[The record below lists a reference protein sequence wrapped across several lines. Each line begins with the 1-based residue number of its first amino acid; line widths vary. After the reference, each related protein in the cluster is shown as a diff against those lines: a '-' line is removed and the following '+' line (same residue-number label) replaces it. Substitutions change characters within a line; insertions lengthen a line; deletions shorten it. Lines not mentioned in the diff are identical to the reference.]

1 MSMCRFTIHVLFHY
15 LKGSSTCWWGPARW
29 RHHAG
34 FFLFF
39 FLFMIIWLTAE
50 VIEKPRGVRKSAHT
64 SRERERNWTI
74 GHLNTHTRPLAS
86 SRSTA
91 GFETYNLVEFAFGSR
106 KKKKTTTTTKEAM
119 ASSHGKHT
127 PLDITDE
134 EKNSKY
140 NLPGSFLGFWFVDCC
155 CFPPV
160 YQVNAQ
166 LHQQRLTSSFQWKCI
181 VHSTQSL
188 SL

>member
-1 MSMCRFTIHVLFHY
+1 MSFYYPRLVPL
-15 LKGSSTCWWGPARW
+15 LKGELDMLVVGSRSMTASRGILSL
-29 RHHAG
+29 
-34 FFLFF
+34 FFFFF
-39 FLFMIIWLTAE
+39 FLFIIILHTAE

-106 KKKKTTTTTKEAM
+106 KKKKTTTTKEAM
-119 ASSHGKHT
+119 ASSHGKYT

-140 NLPGSFLGFWFVDCC
+140 NLPGSLLGF
-155 CFPPV
+155 
-160 YQVNAQ
+160 
-166 LHQQRLTSSFQWKCI
+166 
-181 VHSTQSL
+181 
-188 SL
+188 